1 MVTRPA
7 VIRVM
12 STQPG
17 TSPRS
22 RSVARRC
29 SPPRTTCATTVMLAV
44 TLAVNDWMRFM
55 RVPWLVVRNGDRLG
69 SDRELQEGDAG
80 EDREQHGDRQYQE
93 DHRDHHRDLFL
104 AALLHDRAPTDFT
117 NVLCPV

>member
-22 RSVARRC
+22 RSLARRS
-29 SPPRTTCATTVMLAV
+29 SPPRTTCATTVMPAV
-44 TLAVNDWMRFM
+44 TLAVSEWMRFM
-55 RVPWLVVRNGDRLG
+55 RVPWVVVQSSEML

-80 EDREQHGDRQYQE
+80 IDREQHGDRQHQE
-93 DHRDHHRDLFL
+93 DNRNRGCQ
-104 AALLHDRAPTDFT
+104 
-117 NVLCPV
+117 VLPFPI

>member
-1 MVTRPA
+1 MAVVSRVLSWLPASAHKIVTRPA

-22 RSVARRC
+22 RSLARRS
-29 SPPRTTCATTVMLAV
+29 SPPRTKCAATRTVAV
-44 TLAVNDWMRFM
+44 SEWMRFM
-55 RVPWLVVRNGDRLG
+55 RGPLVVVEKTRGGR

-80 EDREQHGDRQYQE
+80 IDREQHGDR
-93 DHRDHHRDLFL
+93 
-104 AALLHDRAPTDFT
+104 
-117 NVLCPV
+117 